1 MRYITFLS
9 LLISFAARAQYK
21 EFTPDYYYK
30 GDTVKVTT
38 KNSLFVAAK
47 SFNASAIPSENA
59 YWDYAGFIPVDP
71 NAPTVEK
78 LDLRLKN
85 AEASIVILNN
95 RLKAVE
101 DSLKVKPAPTPTP
114 APTPVTGYLALPL
127 SGPLDLSGKTNIVI
141 EGKRFRNTEGACIK
155 LHSGANNITI
165 RNCFFDGSTD
175 EAIDIENASN
185 ITIEN
190 CLFARVVTGVYAVG
204 SKGIKVRNNQFVNVR
219 MRSIGGRG
227 QFVQLNKCS
236 GEGNLVENN
245 QGENFPGES
254 DPEDLVSI
262 HASSGTAQSP
272 IIIRGNMFR
281 GGGPSTSGGGIIA
294 GDYGGGYVLM
304 ENNTLLN
311 PGQYGMSIAGGH
323 DIKIINNKIYSKQFP
338 WSNNPLYVWAQ
349 QGAACSNNYVSGNY
363 VYWID
368 KTGSANNGWDAGNC
382 PGTVYDPNKSITE
395 AELNVPTHLITFVT
409 PVELLTIRK

>member
-1 MRYITFLS
+1 MKYFLIF
-9 LLISFAARAQYK
+9 LLFISSIASAQYK
-21 EFTPDYYYK
+21 EFTPGRYTV
-30 GDTVKVTT
+30 GDTVKVTI

-47 SFNASAIPSENA
+47 NFNASAIPSENS

-71 NAPTVEK
+71 NAPTLEK

-85 AEASIVILNN
+85 AEA
-95 RLKAVE
+95 RLTAIE
-101 DSLKVKPAPTPTP
+101 SLLKVPDPTPIP
-114 APTPVTGYLALPL
+114 VPTTGYLSLPL
-127 SGPLDLSGKTNIVI
+127 SEPLDLSGKSNIVI
-141 EGKRFRNTEGACIK
+141 EGKRFRNTTTSSIK
-155 LHSGANNITI
+155 LYAGANNITI

-190 CLFARVVTGVYAVG
+190 CLFARVVTGVYALG

-219 MRSIGGRG
+219 MRDQGGRG
-227 QFVQLNKCS
+227 QFVQLNSCS
-236 GEGNLVENN
+236 GAGNVIENN
-245 QGENFPGES
+245 RGENFPGES
-254 DPEDLVSI
+254 NPEDLISL
-262 HASSGTAQSP
+262 HASSGTLESP
-272 IIIRGNMFR
+272 IIIRGNIFR

-304 ENNTLLN
+304 ENNTLMN

-323 DIKIINNKIYSKQFP
+323 GIKIINNKIFSKQFA

-349 QGAACSNNYVSGNY
+349 QGAACSNNYVADNY

-368 KTGSANNGWDAGNC
+368 KNGSINNGWNAGNC
-382 PGTVYDPNKSITE
+382 PGTVYDPGKNKSITE
-395 AELNVPTHLITFVT
+395 AEMNVPAHLITFVT
-409 PVELLTIRK
+409 PSELLTIRK